1 MTLFSSRHR
10 YLSLAMLSVA
20 IMTTASLAG
29 CNNTS
34 PAVDNKRSLPS
45 IDMTKATTLSPA
57 VATVIGDYASEGYA
71 KRAQG
76 NDWVAVLITANESAH
91 GTEQIN
97 IKVRARSDVKKPTC
111 TFDGQATLMGQDN
124 AHGVIFETTA
134 NDSKVFLQF
143 KGDKLKIDSE
153 DKYALNTFCSGG
165 GSIVGDYQKLAG
177 KVELN

>member
-1 MTLFSSRHR
+1 MTQFSSRYR
-10 YLSLAMLSVA
+10 CLSVAMLGVA
-20 IMTTASLAG
+20 IMTTASLTG

-34 PAVDNKRSLPS
+34 PTVDNKLSLPS

-57 VATVIGDYASEGYA
+57 VATVIGDYTSEGYA

-76 NDWVAVLITANESAH
+76 NDWVAVTITAN
-91 GTEQIN
+91 GIEQIN

-111 TFDGQATLMGQDN
+111 TFDGQATLMGQDK
-124 AHGVIFETTA
+124 AHGVIFETAA